1 MLYSYKGNYPEQL
14 PNRIRL
20 SNGLTVTDPSTFSAE
35 QLADAGYVPV
45 ADPPVLLQNQTL
57 SWTGTSWVVET
68 VTSQDSTAQAWAA
81 VRTVRDGTIANV
93 EWRISRYFSQV
104 RLGIPPQDDIVK
116 LDTYVQALR
125 DITKQP
131 DPHNILWPEQP

>member
-1 MLYSYKGNYPEQL
+1 MLYSYRGEYPNEL

-20 SNGLTVTDPSTFSAE
+20 SDGRTVTDKATFTAAE
-35 QLADAGYVPV
+35 ILDAGYVPV
-45 ADPPVLLQNQTL
+45 SDPPTLNAYEEL
-57 SWTGTSWVVET
+57 SWSGTDWMVTGLTDQQKLDKT
-68 VTSQDSTAQAWAA
+68 WASI
-81 VRTVRDGTIANV
+81 RELRDGTIANV

-131 DPHNILWPEQP
+131 DPHNILWPEVP

>member
-35 QLADAGYVPV
+35 QLADAGYVLV

-57 SWTGTSWVVET
+57 SWTGTSWAVET

>member
-57 SWTGTSWVVET
+57 SWTGTSWAVET

-104 RLGIPPQDDIVK
+104 RLGIPPQDDILK

>member
-57 SWTGTSWVVET
+57 SWTGTSWAVET